1 MAGSRANILNY
12 EVSYKI
18 SICEEYYEKLKNNQN
33 LAKKE
38 FANDKGIKYTTFLD
52 WLNKYQHYQ
61 DNIQNNN
68 VITVKNDSDIKTCK
82 FVEISKDDILQETIN
97 KDNIANKVILKYK
110 DVSLEFDNDDNCL
123 EKVLEIIRRW

>member
-61 DNIQNNN
+61 DNTKNNN
-68 VITVKNDSDIKTCK
+68 VITVKNNSNNKTCK

-97 KDNIANKVILKYK
+97 KDIANKVILKYK
-110 DVSLEFDNDDNCL
+110 DVSLEFDNDDNHL